1 MLKFLKNIWKNFNFQ
16 YVCGGDSGGPI
27 IWEDKKDKKFKK
39 RAYVMGIISRSSTK
53 GKICGLAKNDYWT
66 TITTS
71 VPGKV
76 LPWIN
81 DFKHREMSLFLFRH
95 RMQ

>member
-1 MLKFLKNIWKNFNFQ
+1 
-16 YVCGGDSGGPI
+16 
-27 IWEDKKDKKFKK
+27 
-39 RAYVMGIISRSSTK
+39 MGIISRSSTK

-81 DFKHREMSLFLFRH
+81 DFKHREIEKCLRPVKSNS
-95 RMQ
+95 